1 MAGKMLSNAEQYTWQ
16 IIQENYEDIPK
27 LSISKLADMAHV
39 SISTISRTLQK
50 KGFKGYS
57 EFRFSIKGQ
66 SIYEIKGFS
75 AEIQAALA
83 KNEEELLRTINGI
96 SVVGL
101 EAAVRVIAEAKDII
115 IFARALSTGVAT
127 ELMRK
132 LELFHK
138 FAVIH
143 DDGGSMAYY
152 AKHASPETLVIVV
165 SLSGEREEIN
175 EPLREAKKVGAAILA
190 ITTSENSSLT
200 ELADI
205 SLVGYKSS
213 YEVNYFDLD
222 VHSRLPLFILERVLI
237 DAYSIYSKLNQ

>member
-16 IIQENYEDIPK
+16 VIQEHYDEIPN
-27 LSISKLADMAHV
+27 LPISKLAELAHV
-39 SISTISRTLQK
+39 SMSTINRTVQK

-57 EFRFSIKGQ
+57 EFRFSIEKG
-66 SIYEIKGFS
+66 SLPELKGFS
-75 AEIQAALA
+75 SEIQAALA

-96 SVVGL
+96 SVADI
-101 EAAVRVIAEAKDII
+101 EAAVRAIDEAEDII
-115 IFARALSTGVAT
+115 IFARALSIGVAT

-152 AKHASPETLVIVV
+152 AKHAKADTLIIVV

-175 EPLREAKKVGAAILA
+175 LPLQDAKKAGAKILA
-190 ITTSENSSLT
+190 ITASGKSTLT
-200 ELADI
+200 DFADI
-205 SLVGYKSS
+205 ALVGYKSS
-213 YEVNYFDLD
+213 YEVNYFELD

-237 DAYSIYSKLNQ
+237 DAYSIYKK